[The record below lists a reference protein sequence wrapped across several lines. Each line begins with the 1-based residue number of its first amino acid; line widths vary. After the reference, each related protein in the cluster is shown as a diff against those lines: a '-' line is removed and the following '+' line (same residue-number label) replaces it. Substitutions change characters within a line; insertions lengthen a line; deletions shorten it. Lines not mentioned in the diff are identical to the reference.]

1 MKKILT
7 VLLIAFLFVGA
18 FSIQSCKKC
27 ATCKYTYQTQG
38 GTDILTYTYPEVCG
52 NSSDIND
59 YEDVCAQAAAV
70 YGNTCSCTEN

>member
-7 VLLIAFLFVGA
+7 VLLVAFFFVGM

-27 ATCKYTYQTQG
+27 TTCSYTYQVAGQPVA
-38 GTDILTYTYPEVCG
+38 TYNYPELCG

-59 YEDVCAQAAAV
+59 YENTCAPAAAA
-70 YGNTCSCTEN
+70 YNNTCTCN